1 MSDINI
7 GAIRTG
13 GVVADVTLK
22 VGGGI
27 RVGGTKV
34 KGAVEVGNG
43 GGSAPVTEARWGQIL
58 GNIENQSDLMA
69 ALDTKVSDTE
79 LDAYAREIATEIGGK
94 MDTPSGT
101 NGQFMSLVNGV
112 WTAVNLP
119 VYEGG
124 VN

>member
-7 GAIRTG
+7 GAVRTG

-27 RVGGTKV
+27 RVGGMKV

-43 GGSAPVTEARWGQIL
+43 GGSAPVTEARWGQIE
-58 GNIENQSDLMA
+58 GNIENQSDLIA
-69 ALDTKVSDTE
+69 ALNEKLT
-79 LDAYAREIATEIGGK
+79 
-94 MDTPSGT
+94 TPSGS

-112 WTAVNLP
+112 WTAVDLP
-119 VYEGG
+119 TYEGG
-124 VN
+124 VE

>member
-1 MSDINI
+1 MSNI
-7 GAIRTG
+7 SMTPVRTG
-13 GVVADVTLK
+13 GAVADVTLK

-27 RVGGTKV
+27 RVGGMKV

-43 GGSAPVTEARWGQIL
+43 GGSAPVTEARWGQIE
-58 GNIENQSDLMA
+58 GNIGNQTDLMDALALKASASDLS
-69 ALDTKVSDTE
+69 ALSNTVATKLT
-79 LDAYAREIATEIGGK
+79 
-94 MDTPSGT
+94 TPSGT

>member
-7 GAIRTG
+7 GAVRTG

-27 RVGGTKV
+27 RHGGMKV

-43 GGSAPVTEARWGQIL
+43 GGSAPVTEARWGQIE
-58 GNIENQSDLMA
+58 GNIENQLDLMT
-69 ALDTKVSDTE
+69 ALNEK
-79 LDAYAREIATEIGGK
+79 LA
-94 MDTPSGT
+94 TPSGT
-101 NGQFMSLVNGV
+101 NGQFLSLVNGT

>member
-7 GAIRTG
+7 GAVRTG

-27 RVGGTKV
+27 RVGGMKV

-43 GGSAPVTEARWGQIL
+43 GGSSPVTEARWGQIE
-58 GNIENQSDLMA
+58 GDIVNQTDLMNSLALKADSSDLA
-69 ALDTKVSDTE
+69 NYATTE
-79 LDAYAREIATEIGGK
+79 QLATK
-94 MDTPSGT
+94 MDSVSGS

-124 VN
+124 VD

>member
-7 GAIRTG
+7 GTVRTG

-27 RVGGTKV
+27 RVGGVKV
-34 KGAVEVGNG
+34 SGGVDIGG
-43 GGSAPVTEARWGQIL
+43 GGSAPVVEAIWGQIQ
-58 GNIENQSDLMA
+58 GNIGNQTDLMDALALKASASDLS
-69 ALDTKVSDTE
+69 ALSDTV
-79 LDAYAREIATEIGGK
+79 ATK
-94 MDTPSGT
+94 LTTPSGN
-101 NGQFMSLVNGV
+101 NGQFLSLVDGV

>member
-1 MSDINI
+1 MSDIKLGGI
-7 GAIRTG
+7 RKGGA
-13 GVVADVTLK
+13 VVDNTMS

-27 RVGGTKV
+27 KLGGVKV
-34 KGAVEVGNG
+34 SGGVDIGG
-43 GGSAPVTEARWGQIL
+43 GGSSPVTEARWGQIE
-58 GNIENQSDLMA
+58 GNIGNQTDLMDALALKASASDLS
-69 ALDTKVSDTE
+69 ALSNTVATKLT
-79 LDAYAREIATEIGGK
+79 
-94 MDTPSGT
+94 TPSGT

>member
-7 GAIRTG
+7 GTVRTG

-43 GGSAPVTEARWGQIL
+43 GGSAPVTEAVWGQIE
-58 GNIENQSDLMA
+58 GNIENQLDLMT
-69 ALDTKVSDTE
+69 ALNEKLT
-79 LDAYAREIATEIGGK
+79 
-94 MDTPSGT
+94 TPSGT

-112 WTAVNLP
+112 WTAVDLP
-119 VYEGG
+119 TYEGG

>member
-7 GAIRTG
+7 GAVRTG

-27 RVGGTKV
+27 RVGGMKV

-43 GGSAPVTEARWGQIL
+43 GGSAPVVEARWGQIE
-58 GNIENQSDLMA
+58 GNIVNQTDLMDALALKASASDLSSLA
-69 ALDTKVSDTE
+69 STVNTKLT
-79 LDAYAREIATEIGGK
+79 
-94 MDTPSGT
+94 TPSGT
-101 NGQFMSLVNGV
+101 NGQFMSLVDGV